1 MAEVTPLKQLILVE
15 EVETGASASEATM
28 TKIAGSVNHAV
39 TNNFMTCAF
48 NLHGPYWITPVPDAN
63 VDIEWIAP
71 CAMEIVKIHFYHKA
85 AGGSGTC
92 EVDVLK
98 YPLAGG
104 SSSIFST
111 RPAIPFSAGN
121 GVRIITDYS
130 GTTPTDVALPA
141 GCTAPRLSSVTVAA
155 NDVLKISFIQK
166 QGSSAEGVG
175 LHLVMRPV

>member
-39 TNNFMTCAF
+39 TKNFLTCAF
-48 NLHGPYWITPVPDAN
+48 NLHGPYWITGVPDTN

-71 CAMEIVKIHFYHKA
+71 CDMEIVKIHFYHKD
-85 AGGSGTC
+85 AGASGTC

-104 SSSIFST
+104 SASIFST
-111 RPAIPFSAGN
+111 RPSISYTAGN
-121 GVRIITDYS
+121 GARVIVDYADE
-130 GTTPTDVALPA
+130 TPTDVSVPS
-141 GCTAPRLSSVTVAA
+141 GCTAPRLSAFTVSE

-166 QGSSAEGVG
+166 QASPAEGVG
-175 LHLVMRPV
+175 LHLVMRAI